1 MPNYYI
7 VITKLLVF
15 WVLHNP
21 YPIFVFLLR
30 IKSRLEIQTEK
41 EGGEIMNQKQDQG
54 QSQDQDQTQKDQDQ
68 PVYHDINQGEM
79 GQTEED
85 KSTKEEGTK

>member
-1 MPNYYI
+1 
-7 VITKLLVF
+7 
-15 WVLHNP
+15 
-21 YPIFVFLLR
+21 
-30 IKSRLEIQTEK
+30 
-41 EGGEIMNQKQDQG
+41 MNQKQDQG

-85 KSTKEEGTK
+85 KSTKEESTK